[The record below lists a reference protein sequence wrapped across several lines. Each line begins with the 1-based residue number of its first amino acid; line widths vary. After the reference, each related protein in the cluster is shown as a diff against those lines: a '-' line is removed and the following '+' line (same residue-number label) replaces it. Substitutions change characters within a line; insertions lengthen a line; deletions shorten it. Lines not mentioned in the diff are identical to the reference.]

1 VVYANEPFAGPRQ
14 VLRYLSHYTHRIAI
28 SNRRLLSADQNG
40 ITFNCKDYRI
50 EGPARYKMMTLATDE
65 FIRRFLIHV
74 LPKGFHR
81 IMGCSPTAIDP
92 ETLRTRASC
101 SPCRRAAQNNPR
113 RPKLR
118 SNNPAL
124 PRPFPYCGSRMI
136 IIETF
141 ACGCEPKYRPTPP
154 AAIRIDTS

>member
-1 VVYANEPFAGPRQ
+1 MRGSPTRLHSKPIFYANEPFAGSRQ
-14 VLRYLSHYTHRIAI
+14 VLRHLSHYTHRIAI

-65 FIRRFLIHV
+65 FIRRFLKSTCCRRASIES
-74 LPKGFHR
+74 
-81 IMGCSPTAIDP
+81 MGCSPTAIDP

-118 SNNPAL
+118 SNNP
-124 PRPFPYCGSRMI
+124 RCHVHSR
-136 IIETF
+136 T
-141 ACGCEPKYRPTPP
+141 
-154 AAIRIDTS
+154 AAAA